1 MSVMLLYGMMACTHA
16 DRESCRI
23 HGVVENPQLNGKQIF
38 LVPLENSSAEAVDSV
53 YIQDGKFEFVT
64 DTCHMAQIIMDYH
77 FRDGVQRLLVITEP
91 GDINVTIGEVSSS
104 SGTPGNDSLEVWKKA
119 TEKHQREMGTFRRAA
134 KEMEKTDKAWLYPG
148 NFGWFDI
155 DTWDTLF
162 RMIERKDREGNALN
176 TINSLLR
183 EDKDNLVIT
192 ENKKKIYA
200 IKGLKD
206 YLVIDTEDALL
217 ICPREDK
224 QFKDFI
230 SGLGMPGYEDFR

>member
-1 MSVMLLYGMMACTHA
+1 MRNILYAAMSVMLLYGMMACTHA

-119 TEKHQREMGTFRRAA
+119 TEKHQRDMGTFRRAA
-134 KEMEKTDKAWLYPG
+134 KEMEKTDKAKAMLLLEKADSVHLAYKKYTRQMAASFGESTLGEFLGGLYPTKYPKQMPDG
-148 NFGWFDI
+148 TI
-155 DTWDTLF
+155 DTVYV
-162 RMIERKDREGNALN
+162 E
-176 TINSLLR
+176 
-183 EDKDNLVIT
+183 
-192 ENKKKIYA
+192 
-200 IKGLKD
+200 
-206 YLVIDTEDALL
+206 
-217 ICPREDK
+217 
-224 QFKDFI
+224 
-230 SGLGMPGYEDFR
+230 

>member
-1 MSVMLLYGMMACTHA
+1 MV
-16 DRESCRI
+16 
-23 HGVVENPQLNGKQIF
+23 
-38 LVPLENSSAEAVDSV
+38 
-53 YIQDGKFEFVT
+53 
-64 DTCHMAQIIMDYH
+64 
-77 FRDGVQRLLVITEP
+77 
-91 GDINVTIGEVSSS
+91 
-104 SGTPGNDSLEVWKKA
+104 
-119 TEKHQREMGTFRRAA
+119 
-134 KEMEKTDKAWLYPG
+134 
-148 NFGWFDI
+148 
-155 DTWDTLF
+155 
-162 RMIERKDREGNALN
+162 ERKDREGNALN